1 MITITVQRHKI
12 YGRIMGDNII
22 EDRKEPMET
31 YKREKTDINVKDI
44 GELKNKFIEEVAREV
59 SVKNKEE
66 ERKFKQKRTGTFLRL
81 TIININ

>member
-1 MITITVQRHKI
+1 
-12 YGRIMGDNII
+12 MGDNII